1 MKFVTPQKRPV
12 FSTPMRFRLIVRI
25 PTLRPNPAEIF
36 RFHPDFSAYSELF
49 SMENSVTFPSDPNRD
64 PNAEKSVGIIR
75 AGKDDVVKISE
86 RKGAEMA
93 RNIR

>member
-1 MKFVTPQKRPV
+1 
-12 FSTPMRFRLIVRI
+12 
-25 PTLRPNPAEIF
+25 
-36 RFHPDFSAYSELF
+36 
-49 SMENSVTFPSDPNRD
+49 MENSVTFPSDPNRD
-64 PNAEKSVGIIR
+64 PNAEKSVEIIR

>member
-1 MKFVTPQKRPV
+1 MGHFLVH
-12 FSTPMRFRLIVRI
+12 FLG
-25 PTLRPNPAEIF
+25 
-36 RFHPDFSAYSELF
+36 YSL
-49 SMENSVTFPSDPNRD
+49 
-64 PNAEKSVGIIR
+64 EKSVGIIR